1 MTVNEELLRREE
13 NDPESLNRDEW
24 KSLAR
29 YHKKKNPSSSTYNE
43 TNLLPE
49 LSAPQPLSDLIIS
62 KTEDENPRAIFRNG
76 YGRKGHFHLL
86 VSITGVGKSTL
97 IFQQIYAW
105 SKGEPG
111 ILGIEPVR
119 PLKIAYIGN
128 EDDREELSDFI
139 INMRKGYKGLGWDD
153 QKIKS
158 AESSIFDVSQSFI
171 GLSGT
176 RFTRQLRR
184 LQHEHHYELIIVN
197 PLQSYAGI
205 NLSQNDE
212 VTRFFRTELD
222 PVLKDPETE
231 CMIIAV
237 HHTLK
242 PSSTSSQAGGRIEA
256 NAYLGAGGAELAN
269 YARSVLALLPI
280 KNSTASSSSHY
291 WIECTKR
298 NKHLAWKDDTGEPT
312 NKIMIAHSKD
322 LIFWRK
328 PDNDEQKNIRAKSPE
343 STKANAY
350 VEVQGKDIDVLLSAL
365 KKKPMTRTELR
376 AFAKTPRSDGGLGSA
391 RGERAYN
398 QLLANLAQHG
408 VLERS
413 EGVSKVLLFDGKER
427 SEANRI
433 ASPIPICDLQTSSKG
448 SAS

>member
-1 MTVNEELLRREE
+1 MHVTDELLHREE
-13 NDPESLNRDEW
+13 NDPESINRDEW
-24 KSLAR
+24 KALAMYR
-29 YHKKKNPSSSTYNE
+29 KRKELSGSTNNEANP
-43 TNLLPE
+43 LPE
-49 LSAPQPLSDLIIS
+49 LSEPQPLSDLVIS
-62 KTEDENPRAIFRNG
+62 ETEDENPRVIFRNG

-86 VSITGVGKSTL
+86 VSITGAGKSTL

-105 SKGEPG
+105 SQGEPG
-111 ILGIEPVR
+111 ILGIEPAR

-128 EDDREELSDFI
+128 EDDREELSEFI
-139 INMRKGYKGLGWDD
+139 TNMRKGYRDLGWDEP
-153 QKIKS
+153 KIKE
-158 AESSIFDVSQSFI
+158 AESSIFDVSKSFI

-176 RFTRQLRR
+176 RFTRQLKC
-184 LQHEHHYELIIVN
+184 LQQNYHYQLIIVN

-212 VTRFFRTELD
+212 ITRFFRTELD

-242 PSSTSSQAGGRIEA
+242 PSSATNQSGGRIEA

-269 YARSVLALLPI
+269 YARSVLALLPVN
-280 KNSTASSSSHY
+280 NSTASSSSHY

-298 NKHLAWKDDTGEPT
+298 NERLAWEDDTGEPT

-328 PDNDEQKNIRAKSPE
+328 PDNDEQKSILSKLPTS
-343 STKANAY
+343 SKANGHVA
-350 VEVQGKDIDVLLSAL
+350 VPEEDIDALLSAL
-365 KKKPMTRTELR
+365 TKKPMTRTELR
-376 AFAKTPRSDGGLGSA
+376 AFAKSPQTDGGLGSA
-391 RGERAYN
+391 RGERAFN
-398 QLLANLAQHG
+398 HLLANLAQHG
-408 VLERS
+408 VQERT
-413 EGVSKVLLFDGKER
+413 EGRNKVLLCDSKKQC
-427 SEANRI
+427 EANRI
-433 ASPIPICDLQTSSKG
+433 ASPIPICDLPLSHDE

>member
-1 MTVNEELLRREE
+1 MHVTDELLHREE
-13 NDPESLNRDEW
+13 NDPESINKDEW
-24 KSLAR
+24 KSLALYR
-29 YHKKKNPSSSTYNE
+29 KKKEPSGSTYNE
-43 TNLLPE
+43 ANPLPE
-49 LSAPQPLSDLIIS
+49 LSKPQPLSDLVIS
-62 KTEDENPRAIFRNG
+62 ETEDENPRVIFRNG

-139 INMRKGYKGLGWDD
+139 TNMRKGYTGLGWDD

-158 AESSIFDVSQSFI
+158 AESSIFDVSKSFI

-184 LQHEHHYELIIVN
+184 LQHEHHYDLIIVN

-222 PVLKDPETE
+222 PVLKDSETE

-242 PSSTSSQAGGRIEA
+242 PNSTSNQTGGRLEA

-298 NKHLAWKDDTGEPT
+298 NERLAWKKDSGEAT
-312 NKIMIAHSKD
+312 NRLMIAHSKD
-322 LIFWRK
+322 LIFWRN
-328 PDNDEQKNIRAKSPE
+328 PDTDEQNSILAKLPTS
-343 STKANAY
+343 SKANGHA
-350 VEVQGKDIDVLLSAL
+350 EVSDDDIDTLLSKL
-365 KKKPMTRTELR
+365 KAKPMTRTELR
-376 AFAKTPRSDGGLGSA
+376 DFARSRLG
-391 RGERAYN
+391 RTQGECAVK
-398 QLLANLAQHG
+398 LLLDNLAQYG
-408 VLERS
+408 VQERTKGRAS
-413 EGVSKVLLFDGKER
+413 ELFCSGEKHCN
-427 SEANRI
+427 ANGI
-433 ASPIPICDLQTSSKG
+433 ASPIPIRDLLPSPDG